1 MRAIAAA
8 ALAASLAAPL
18 AAQDLTGHGGP
29 VGALAAEGGRVISGS
44 FDTRAILWDGAAV
57 ARVLRFHDG
66 AVTAVA
72 LLPDGALATGG
83 QDGRVALWGAA
94 TAPVRVTAEHRAPV
108 GVIAAAPGGVVYAGG
123 WDGLLQRIDPSTGAA
138 TVEAAHR
145 GRIAGLAVLEGRR
158 VASVGADLRLAVRD
172 GEGALVAA
180 ADLPA
185 QPNGMAPVDGLLAVV
200 FADGALR
207 LFTPEGAIRPERF
220 LSERPLVT
228 VAGGA
233 GVVAAAAVDGSV
245 WVLSLPD
252 LAPRHR
258 IAPGQGP
265 VWSLAIAGDTLLTGG
280 ADGVIRRWSLASGAP
295 LGTSAPPAAEAF
307 DDGSRGAQ
315 VWRAC
320 AVCHSLTPDGGN
332 RAGPSLHGIFGR
344 RIGTLPGFDYSEA
357 LRGMSIVWTPE
368 TVAALFEHG
377 PEAYTPGTRMPEQRL
392 PDPEDRRALT
402 EFLARVT
409 Q

>member
-1 MRAIAAA
+1 LRARAA
-8 ALAASLAAPL
+8 ALAALLAAPL

-29 VGALAAEGGRVISGS
+29 VGALAAQGDRVLSGS
-44 FDTRAILWDGAAV
+44 FDTRAILWDGAAA

-72 LLPDGALATGG
+72 LLGDGRLATGG
-83 QDGRVALWGAA
+83 QDGRVAVWGAGG
-94 TAPVRVTAEHRAPV
+94 APVLVTAEHRAPV
-108 GVIAAAPGGVVYAGG
+108 GVLAVSGDVLYAGG
-123 WDGLLQRIDPSTGAA
+123 WDGLLQRIDLATGAA
-138 TVEAAHR
+138 ATEPAHR
-145 GRIAGLAVLEGRR
+145 GRLAGLAVLDDGR
-158 VASVGADLRLAVRD
+158 VATVGADLRLAVRGAD
-172 GEGALVAA
+172 GALTAS

-185 QPNGMAPVDGLLAVV
+185 QPNGMALADGLLAVV

-207 LFTPEGAIRPERF
+207 LFSPEGDLRPERF

-233 GVVAAAAVDGSV
+233 GAVAAAAVDGSV
-245 WVLSLPD
+245 WVLALPD
-252 LAPRHR
+252 LVPRHR
-258 IAPGQGP
+258 IEPGQGP

-280 ADGVIRRWSLASGAP
+280 ADGVIRRWSLATGAP
-295 LGTSAPPAAEAF
+295 LGTGAVPLAEAF

-332 RAGPSLHGIFGR
+332 RAGPSLHGIYGR
-344 RIGTLPGFDYSEA
+344 RIGSLPGYDYSEA
-357 LRGMSIVWTPE
+357 LRSMSLIWTPA
-368 TVAALFEHG
+368 TVAALFEIG

-392 PDPEDRRALT
+392 PDAEDRRALT